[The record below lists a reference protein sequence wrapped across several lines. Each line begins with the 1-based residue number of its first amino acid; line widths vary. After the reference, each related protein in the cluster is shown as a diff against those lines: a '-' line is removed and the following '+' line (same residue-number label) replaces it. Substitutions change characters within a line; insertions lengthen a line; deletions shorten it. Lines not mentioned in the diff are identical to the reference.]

1 MVAVCVK
8 VADVAVM
15 VTVAGPVVAVLLAV
29 KVSVLVVVAG
39 LVLKEAVTPLGRPE
53 ADRVTLLL
61 KPFCGVMVTVL
72 VPVAPCITLRVL
84 GAAERVKFDGSV
96 TVSATVVVCV
106 KLPEVPV
113 RVTVAVPVLAV
124 LLAVNVS
131 ALADVAGLVL
141 KEAVTPLG
149 SPEAERVTP
158 LLKPFCGEIVTVL
171 VPLTPCVMLRLLGE
185 AERVKFGSG
194 AVTVRLIVMVC
205 DRLPETPRM
214 LTENVPVDALLLA
227 VSVSVLDVFELLGL
241 KDAVTPLGRPE
252 AEKFTLLLKLPCG
265 VTVIVLVPFVPWAML
280 RLEGDAERAKFGGAA
295 VTVRLIVVV

>member
-53 ADRVTLLL
+53 ADKLTLLL
-61 KPFCGVMVTVL
+61 KPFCGVMVIVL

-84 GAAERVKFDGSV
+84 GAAERVKFGNATAV
-96 TVSATVVVCV
+96 TVRLMVVVFV

-113 RVTVAVPVLAV
+113 MVIEAVPVVAV

-141 KEAVTPLG
+141 KEAVTLLG

-158 LLKPFCGEIVTVL
+158 LLKPFCGVIVMVL
-171 VPLTPCVMLRLLGE
+171 VPLAPCVILRLLGDADRE
-185 AERVKFGSG
+185 KFGVG
-194 AVTVRLIVMVC
+194 AGFVLIATLSKVAMA
-205 DRLPETPRM
+205 R
-214 LTENVPVDALLLA
+214 LA
-227 VSVSVLDVFELLGL
+227 VFPLLTASPTYTFCPMLMVWLVPTCTQLTPSNDEKLLSVLPLRTVF
-241 KDAVTPLGRPE
+241 TQ
-252 AEKFTLLLKLPCG
+252 
-265 VTVIVLVPFVPWAML
+265 
-280 RLEGDAERAKFGGAA
+280 
-295 VTVRLIVVV
+295 